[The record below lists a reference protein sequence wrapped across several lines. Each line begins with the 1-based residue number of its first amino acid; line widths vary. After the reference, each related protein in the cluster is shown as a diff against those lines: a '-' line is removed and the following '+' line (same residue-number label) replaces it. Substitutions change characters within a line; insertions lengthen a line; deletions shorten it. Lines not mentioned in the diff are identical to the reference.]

1 MCHLFGLTAGN
12 EKKLS
17 FIHRQTYTHKHER
30 WFWIVDVTAE
40 GWTLSIEHTRKKQC
54 LQEQCLQEQCVK
66 EGTYGVPS
74 LWNPQE
80 KGLICL

>member
-1 MCHLFGLTAGN
+1 M
-12 EKKLS
+12 
-17 FIHRQTYTHKHER
+17 
-30 WFWIVDVTAE
+30 TAE

>member
-1 MCHLFGLTAGN
+1 
-12 EKKLS
+12 
-17 FIHRQTYTHKHER
+17 
-30 WFWIVDVTAE
+30 VTAE
-40 GWTLSIEHTRKKQC
+40 GWTLSIEHTRKKQCLQEQCLQEQCLQEQCLQEQC